1 MQTGVPRIL
10 RRPGAGAWMTIYKEK
25 NVRSRKVLV
34 SAMNSGGS
42 SVGQVLKWAVGETEE
57 N

>member
-25 NVRSRKVLV
+25 NARSRKLLV

-42 SVGQVLKWAVGETEE
+42 SVGQVLKWAVGETE